1 MDDNNKNL
9 LLATGLSFMVIFVWF
24 ILFPPEKTEVQPE
37 TTETTFTQV
46 EGVAS
51 VPQADGT
58 FIAAAP
64 AQVAT
69 AEESRENA
77 LALIS

>member
-9 LLATGLSFMVIFVWF
+9 LLATGLSFLVIFVWF
-24 ILFPPEKTEVQPE
+24 ILFPPAAPTD
-37 TTETTFTQV
+37 V
-46 EGVAS
+46 EPLAVSEQAIADGVAS

-64 AQVAT
+64 ATPAT
-69 AEESRENA
+69 TPAG
-77 LALIS
+77 